1 MQRNGLLLIGLLIIS
16 IGFLAGCTSEQ
27 PEYKMNINVEN
38 QFSQD
43 IEGFIEITAHG
54 VEGGPEDRTFL
65 ITKQASIESG
75 ETESVSFDIPESVSN
90 HRFRVNFS
98 AESGGYMS
106 DSISKAY
113 YFFESAGSQW
123 LFRFKVYGTPPS
135 MIVEFIDATTSD

>member
-1 MQRNGLLLIGLLIIS
+1 MQRNGLLLIGLIIIS

-65 ITKQASIESG
+65 ITKQVSIESG

-90 HRFRVNFS
+90 QRFRVNFS

-106 DSISKAY
+106 DSVSKAY
-113 YFFESAGSQW
+113 YFFGSTGSQW

-135 MIVEFIDATTSD
+135 MTIEFIDATTSD